1 MKPVRQI
8 TAVLIMLGSMLPV
21 FVLCPAAWG
30 QSVDANGIPSLA
42 EVYWQSSRTIN
53 MPGLSNLIV
62 LDPEIAKVEAAGEGL
77 QIFGLSRGET
87 VVVGYLHDKPVSIRV
102 RVVARPIVMVSPSLL
117 RRQSEMAQGSFGSSV
132 QFSNSGGPSTMSVVN
147 SFSWTQLA
155 GSQGRLYINSEVE
168 DNDYQGGHSF
178 NIRHGTAAYRS
189 PGLDV
194 TLLDNVVSLSNN
206 GSQHYVSPY
215 MSNDSIELRG
225 AAVTLKQGDNQYMFF
240 GGTSIP
246 FYFLTLG
253 ATRDIAGFSFH
264 RKQSA
269 NLDLFATT
277 SYINSPVDFLDTFGG
292 RRNDWMQTAGFS
304 YQPSEHWTL
313 QGTGGISGHGS
324 MGRGE
329 LNYVSRH
336 LTFFAGGTASSL
348 LFPLNRVQSA
358 FSGTTSGRAG
368 ITLNSGERFTE
379 SLYYQHTITQP
390 FNNLVRAGSSDYLT
404 PAFFWRINPRDDLN
418 FNYTYSHNQG
428 GFSSQP
434 STGNRFD
441 TTWRHQITSR
451 VTNSAQF
458 TVGSLQDPLQTTSE
472 DEFSFRDSLSFPI
485 KAGNM
490 MLGFEQDRRNPS
502 LVRKLGSELNLLSP
516 ALQALYLQDPVLFV
530 QSNNLPPEVRALLDA
545 EIPVSTSVSASAQ
558 LRMGKKLLVSPNFSF
573 ARTTSGT
580 SQSWTPFAGYGVSY
594 QVRPSLDFNSGLA
607 KIWALGNGNSVQRT
621 TLLYFG
627 FTKRFS
633 AMPQSLLPSRHVS
646 RIVEGRVFR
655 DNNVNGAFNAGE
667 QGLVGLQ
674 VKLDDGEIAETDEQ
688 GRYKFN
694 DVSQGEHTVSI
705 SLTQFAGPV
714 RMTTKNLA
722 TVDLIRQRVGVVNFG
737 IVDFARVTG
746 SVFNDLRFEGK
757 KPPDAKGLPNVH
769 LLLDDGKLRR
779 TIVAQDTGDFEI
791 DDVAPGDY
799 RISVDTNTLPPN
811 YSLPVDTFTLH
822 VSPVSTAVQEI
833 PARAQRSIAGRVFVK
848 VLSEP
853 AATADTGNLTGNLKI
868 SGVPTG
874 SGRSQRGGQG
884 GGKPTQAG
892 RGQAQGSSGQAAGG
906 DFNLV
911 PLAGV
916 SITAGASVATTD
928 ENGNFLLRDLPA
940 GDLIVTM
947 VPVKELQPG
956 MKVPEGK
963 VRMPGDPIQVQGATI
978 VISNPD
984 LAPYLVDKPK
994 F

>member
-1 MKPVRQI
+1 MKLVQKI
-8 TAVLIMLGSMLPV
+8 TAHLIMLGSMLSV
-21 FVLCPAAWG
+21 VVLCPAVWG
-30 QSVDANGIPSLA
+30 QSMDANGIPSLV
-42 EVYWQSSRTIN
+42 EVYWQWSRTIN
-53 MPGLSNLIV
+53 LPGLSNLIV
-62 LDPEIAKVEAAGEGL
+62 LDPDVARVEVAGEGL

-87 VVVGYLHDKPVSIRV
+87 VVVGYLHEKPVSIRV

-132 QFSNSGGPSTMSVVN
+132 QFANSGAQSTISVVN
-147 SFSWTQLA
+147 NFSWTQLA
-155 GSQGRLYINSEVE
+155 GSQGRLYVNSEVE
-168 DNDYQGGHSF
+168 DNDYQGGHTF
-178 NIRHGTAAYRS
+178 NIRHGTVAYRS
-189 PGLDV
+189 PGVDV
-194 TLLDNVVSLSNN
+194 TLLDNLVSLSNN

-215 MSNDSIELRG
+215 MSTDSIELRG
-225 AAVTLKQGDNQYMFF
+225 AAVTLKQGGNQYMFF

-253 ATRDIAGFSFH
+253 ATRDVAGFSFH
-264 RKQSA
+264 RQQSA
-269 NLDLFATT
+269 KLDLFATT
-277 SYINSPVDFLDTFGG
+277 SYINSPADFLNTFGG
-292 RRNDWMQTAGFS
+292 RRNDWTQTAGFG
-304 YQPSEHWTL
+304 YQPTNHWTI
-313 QGTGGISGHGS
+313 QATGGVSDHGG

-329 LNYVSRH
+329 VSYVSRRFM
-336 LTFFAGGTASSL
+336 FFGGGVASSL
-348 LFPLNRVQSA
+348 LFPLNRVQSV

-368 ITLNSGERFTE
+368 ITLNSGERFSE
-379 SLYYQHTITQP
+379 SLYYQHTITQA
-390 FNNLVRAGSSDYLT
+390 FNNLLRAGSSDYLT

-418 FNYTYSHNQG
+418 FNYTYSRNQG

-441 TTWRHQITSR
+441 TSWRHQITAHL
-451 VTNSAQF
+451 VNAAQF

-472 DEFSFRDSLSFPI
+472 DQFSFRDSMTFPI
-485 KAGNM
+485 KSGNL

-502 LVRKLGSELNLLSP
+502 LVRELGSELNLLSP
-516 ALQALYLQDPVLFV
+516 ALQALYLQDPVSFV
-530 QSNNLPPEVRALLDA
+530 QSNNVPPEVRALLDA
-545 EIPVSTSVSASAQ
+545 QVPVSTSFSASAQ
-558 LRMGKKLLVSPNFSF
+558 LRLGKRLVVNPNFSF
-573 ARTTSGT
+573 ARTTNGVT
-580 SQSWTPFAGYGVSY
+580 PSWTPFAGYGLTY
-594 QVRPSLDFNSGLA
+594 QVRPSLDFNSGLS
-607 KIWALGNGNSVQRT
+607 KVWALGNGNSVQRT

-633 AMPQSLLPSRHVS
+633 AMPQTLLPSKHIS

-655 DNNVNGAFNAGE
+655 DNNVNGAYNAGE

-674 VKLDDGEIAETDEQ
+674 VRLDNGEIAETDEQ

-714 RMTTKNLA
+714 RMTTKNAA

-757 KPPDAKGLPNVH
+757 KPLDAKGLPNVH

-779 TIVAQDTGDFEI
+779 TIVAQDTGDFEL

-799 RISVDTNTLPPN
+799 RISVDANTLPPN
-811 YSLPVDTFTLH
+811 YSLPADTFTLH
-822 VSPVSTAVQEI
+822 VSPVSTAIQEI
-833 PARAQRSIAGRVFVK
+833 PARAQRSISGRVFVK

-853 AATADTGNLTGNLKI
+853 APSGDTGNLSGNLKI

-874 SGRSQRGGQG
+874 GVRSQRGGQG
-884 GGKPTQAG
+884 GGKPNQAG
-892 RGQAQGSSGQAAGG
+892 RGQAQGASGQPAGG

-916 SITAGASVATTD
+916 RISAGYGVATTD

-940 GDLIVTM
+940 GDLTVTIL
-947 VPVKELQPG
+947 PVKELQPG

-963 VRMPGDPIQVQGATI
+963 VKMPGDPIQVQGATI
-978 VISNPD
+978 VITNPE

-994 F
+994 L